1 MGQSTE
7 ELTAQIE
14 DTRGRMA
21 SDLDALQ
28 DKVSPSAIVQRRK
41 EATRNRI
48 SSMRDKV
55 MGTAHSAGDTISDK
69 VPSPTGVADSV
80 QGGVQSGV
88 SSAQDR
94 VQGSPLAA
102 GLVAFGAGLVVASL
116 LPASQ
121 REAEAAHR
129 VVETAKDKGAPLVD
143 EARQAGQQLGQ
154 DLKERATEAA
164 QQVKDSAA
172 DSAQQVKG
180 EAQSSAESVKSEA
193 TPSHG

>member
-7 ELTAQIE
+7 ELTSQIE

-28 DKVSPSAIVQRRK
+28 DKVSPAAIVQRRK
-41 EATRNRI
+41 EATKNRI
-48 SSMRDKV
+48 SSVRDKV
-55 MGTAHSAGDTISDK
+55 MGSAQSAGGTVGDK
-69 VPSPTGVADSV
+69 VPSPSGMASSV

-129 VVETAKDKGAPLVD
+129 VVEGAKDSGLMD
-143 EARQAGQQLGQ
+143 EVKQAGQQLGQ
-154 DLKERATEAA
+154 DVKERATEAA

-180 EAQSSAESVKSEA
+180 EAQSSAENVKSEA
-193 TPSHG
+193 KPSNG